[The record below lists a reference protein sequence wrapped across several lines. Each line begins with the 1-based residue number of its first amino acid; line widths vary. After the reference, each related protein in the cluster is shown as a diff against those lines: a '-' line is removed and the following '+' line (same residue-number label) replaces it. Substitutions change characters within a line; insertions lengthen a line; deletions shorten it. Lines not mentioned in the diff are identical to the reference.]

1 MEFLHILVLALLQG
15 LTEFLPISSSG
26 HLILPKELLGWQDQ
40 GLVFDVAVH
49 LGSLS
54 AVLIYFRRDVWLLGR
69 DWTLQVFT
77 RQSANEHSRLAWMLL
92 VATWPVCLVGLL
104 ADSWI
109 EQHLRSIV
117 VVAWATLGFGLVL
130 GWADWRGSRSKTL
143 TDLTWMLALAI
154 GLAQVLALIPGTSRS
169 GITISMALLLG
180 LQRQDAARFSF
191 LLSIPVI
198 LASGG
203 YKTLQLVTQGEA
215 VPWVDL
221 LLATVMAGISA
232 FLCIYYF
239 LRFIEKIGMTPF
251 VIYRLLLGGILLYL
265 AT

>member
-1 MEFLHILVLALLQG
+1 MEFLHILMLALLQG

-69 DWTLQVFT
+69 DWTLQVFA
-77 RQSANEHSRLAWMLL
+77 RRDANEHSRLAWMLL

-104 ADSWI
+104 ADNWI
-109 EQHLRSIV
+109 EQHLRSIS

-143 TDLTWMLALAI
+143 TDLTWMLALTI

-203 YKTLQLVTQGEA
+203 YKTLQLVTQGGA
-215 VPWVDL
+215 VPWADL
-221 LLATVMAGISA
+221 FLATLIAGLSA
-232 FLCIYYF
+232 FLCIHYF
-239 LRFIEKIGMTPF
+239 LRFIEQIGMTPF
-251 VIYRLLLGGILLYL
+251 VIYRLLLGGVLLYL
-265 AT
+265 AS

>member
-1 MEFLHILVLALLQG
+1 MDFLHILILALLQG

-49 LGSLS
+49 LGSLT
-54 AVLIYFRRDVWLLGR
+54 AVLLYFRRDLWLLGR
-69 DWTLQVFT
+69 DWSLHLLR
-77 RQSANEHSRLAWMLL
+77 RQPGNEHSRLAWLL
-92 VATWPVCLVGLL
+92 LLATWPVCLAGFLG
-104 ADSWI
+104 DDWI
-109 EQHLRSIV
+109 EQNLRSIAV
-117 VVAWATLGFGLVL
+117 VGWTTLGFGLVL
-130 GWADWRGSRSKTL
+130 GWADWRGSRRKTL
-143 TDLTWMLALAI
+143 ADLTWTLALAI

-169 GITISMALLLG
+169 GITITMALLLG

-203 YKTLQLVTQGEA
+203 YKTLELVTQSDA
-215 VPWVDL
+215 VAWADL
-221 LLATVMAGISA
+221 LLAAVIAGVSA
-232 FLCIYYF
+232 FLCIHYF

-251 VIYRLLLGGILLYL
+251 VIYRLLLGGFLLYL
-265 AT
+265 AS